1 MTRIRHNHTYERQ
14 KMNVIAY
21 DGQIETEEDDWID
34 DDDLDT
40 CSECG
45 TELSEGY
52 CSVCGEMY

>member
-1 MTRIRHNHTYERQ
+1 
-14 KMNVIAY
+14 MNVIAY